1 MEAAVRKDTG
11 HHPGPFRIFQ
21 TINIA
26 PMTTIQPRFRRRF
39 ESDFTPE
46 VRSVNLGF
54 YLTPDEAQQV
64 KSEAEALK
72 TSVSCL
78 IRESLRKT
86 RIL

>member
-1 MEAAVRKDTG
+1 
-11 HHPGPFRIFQ
+11 
-21 TINIA
+21 
-26 PMTTIQPRFRRRF
+26 MTTIQPRFRRRF